1 MIQVISRANTYMT
14 ARDDAW
20 TIFEV
25 LHGEAGWVTNLT
37 GIDAGAPD
45 LEAQTIEALA
55 DPQFIGQ
62 DDKDRYEFSTN
73 YIFRMKEV

>member
-1 MIQVISRANTYMT
+1 MT

-20 TIFEV
+20 AIFEA

-37 GIDAGAPD
+37 GIDIGAPN

-62 DDKDRYEFSTN
+62 DDKNRYEFSTN
-73 YIFRMKEV
+73 FIFRMKEV